1 MYKANSQHKVAA
13 ECRQP
18 MVVYQRA
25 ASQWL
30 NVLANHKE
38 AQGVYFSRLTNLIT
52 IEYKAIKNMTF
63 LFFYTLEKSQ
73 IIILFDLVSRIE
85 CLFRWK

>member
-1 MYKANSQHKVAA
+1 MIRNATFMYKANNNQHKVAA
-13 ECRQP
+13 ECCQP
-18 MVVYQRA
+18 MALYQRA

-30 NVLANHKE
+30 NMLANHRE

-63 LFFYTLEKSQ
+63 LFFLYLGKKPDNN
-73 IIILFDLVSRIE
+73 FV
-85 CLFRWK
+85 

>member
-1 MYKANSQHKVAA
+1 MYKAYNQHKVAT
-13 ECRQP
+13 ECCQLI
-18 MVVYQRA
+18 VLYQRA

-38 AQGVYFSRLTNLIT
+38 AQEVYFSRLTNLIT

-63 LFFYTLEKSQ
+63 LIFLYHGKKPDNNF
-73 IIILFDLVSRIE
+73 I
-85 CLFRWK
+85 